1 MNRLNNKI
9 AIITGAASGQ
19 GAAEARRFVE
29 EGAKV
34 VVADLNEADGKAL
47 VEELGENAI
56 FMSHDVSDESSWQ
69 RVVDACIA
77 AFGGID
83 ILVNNAGVYRQQT
96 LAETD
101 QALMDLHYRVN
112 VLGTFFGMKAVY
124 PVMRDRGGGAIV
136 NIASIAALRGAPGLF
151 AYAGSKWMVRGMTKS
166 ASHDLAADKIRVN
179 TVLPGLIDTPMLAGN
194 TREYLDAISQMVPT
208 KRLGA
213 PEEVAEAVV
222 YLASDEARYVT
233 GAEISVCGGMSA

>member
-1 MNRLNNKI
+1 MNRLHNKI

-34 VVADLNEADGKAL
+34 VITDLNEVDGKAL
-47 VEELGENAI
+47 ADQLGDSAI
-56 FMSHDVSDESSWQ
+56 FVSHDVSDEASWQ
-69 RVVDACIA
+69 RVVEQCLA

-83 ILVNNAGVYRQQT
+83 ILVNNAGIYRQKS

-112 VLGTFFGMKAVY
+112 VLGAFFGMKAVH
-124 PVMRDRGGGAIV
+124 PVMKAHDGGAIV
-136 NIASIAALRGAPGLF
+136 NISSIAALRGSPGLF

-166 ASHDLAADKIRVN
+166 AAQDLAQDKIRVN

-194 TREYLDAISQMVPT
+194 APEYLEEIKQMVPF

-213 PEEVAEAVV
+213 PEEIADAVV
-222 YLASDEARYVT
+222 YLASDESRYVT
-233 GAEISVCGGMSA
+233 GAEITVCGGMSA